1 MATATK
7 ARSASSSNGNAVVT
21 KAKDAGGTVTA
32 AAQRAKRP
40 ALTAGAAAVG
50 LAGGLALGSR
60 INAGRGG
67 LSGLVAP
74 RRRVLGMPL
83 GRKSG
88 LRRTVETVGKAAHGL
103 GSATRHV
110 SSTTDDIRQ
119 VREELE
125 RANRQ
130 SPVEVLL
137 NGLTHRRGAHRK
149 ER

>member
-1 MATATK
+1 MATAS
-7 ARSASSSNGNAVVT
+7 RSGSASSNGNAVVT
-21 KAKDAGGTVTA
+21 KAKEAGGTVTA
-32 AAQRAKRP
+32 AAQKANRP
-40 ALTAGAAAVG
+40 ALTAGAAAAG
-50 LAGGLALGSR
+50 LVGGLALSSR
-60 INAGRGG
+60 LNAGRGG
-67 LSGLVAP
+67 LSGLVTP
-74 RRRVLGMPL
+74 RRKVLGVPL

-88 LRRTVETVGKAAHGL
+88 LRRTVETLGKAAHGL

-137 NGLTHRRGAHRK
+137 NALTHRRGAHRH
-149 ER
+149 ET

>member
-21 KAKDAGGTVTA
+21 KAKDAGGTVTG
-32 AAQRAKRP
+32 AAQKAKRP
-40 ALTAGAAAVG
+40 ALTAGVAAVG
-50 LAGGLALGSR
+50 LASGLALGSR

-67 LSGLVAP
+67 LSGLVTP

-88 LRRTVETVGKAAHGL
+88 LRRTVETLGKL
-103 GSATRHV
+103 

-137 NGLTHRRGAHRK
+137 NALTHRRGAHRQ